1 MPLHRRRNATV
12 PRDPPW
18 QAESAVAPYRA
29 PRWLAGGHAQTIWP
43 YRLRR
48 PDVPLRRERVDAPDG
63 DFWDFDW
70 LDAPATPAAP
80 CVVLFHGLE
89 GGSASLYARAL
100 LDALSRRGWQGVV
113 PHFRGCGGEPNRLP
127 RAYHSGDHAEIA
139 AMLAAI
145 RARIPAAS
153 RLHAVGVSLGG
164 SALLNWLGRA
174 GTDAARVVTA
184 AAAVSAPLDLSV
196 AGVAIGKGVNRV
208 YARHFLSTLK
218 PKSLAIAK
226 RFPGLL
232 DAAKIRRVRTM
243 RDFDD
248 VVTAPL
254 HGFAGSDD
262 YWKRA
267 SSKPWLRAIRVPT
280 LVLNARNDPLIP
292 ARSLPTKD
300 EVSACVTLEQPRH
313 GGHAGFARGPFPGT
327 IDWLPARLLHY
338 FATIDAGPRHA
349 SSGAPLLTP
358 DGKRATPNAQPL
370 PALNAQRPTP
380 DPK

>member
-1 MPLHRRRNATV
+1 MRMPSSGRRNAPV
-12 PRDPPW
+12 PRDHASNPEPV
-18 QAESAVAPYRA
+18 VAPYRA

-48 PDVPLRRERVDAPDG
+48 PDVPLRRERVEAPDG

-89 GGSASLYARAL
+89 GGSTSLYARAL
-100 LDALSRRGWQGVV
+100 LDALSRRDSLGVV

-139 AMLAAI
+139 AMLTAI
-145 RARIPAAS
+145 RERIPAAS
-153 RLHAVGVSLGG
+153 RLYAVGVSLGG

-174 GTDAARVVTA
+174 GRDAARMVTA
-184 AAAVSAPLDLSV
+184 AAAVSAPLDLTV
-196 AGVAIGKGVNRV
+196 AGVAIGKGLNRI
-208 YARHFLSTLK
+208 YANHFLSTLK
-218 PKSLAIAK
+218 PKSLAIAE

-232 DAAKIRRVRTM
+232 DAAEIRRVRTM
-243 RDFDD
+243 RDFDN

-262 YWKRA
+262 YWNRA

-313 GGHAGFARGPFPGT
+313 GGHAGFAHGPFPGS

-338 FATIDAGPRHA
+338 FSTIDGGSQCA
-349 SSGAPLLTP
+349 TP
-358 DGKRATPNAQPL
+358 DVPRADAPRVRWRTPNAQRS
-370 PALNAQRPTP
+370 ALDAQR
-380 DPK
+380 